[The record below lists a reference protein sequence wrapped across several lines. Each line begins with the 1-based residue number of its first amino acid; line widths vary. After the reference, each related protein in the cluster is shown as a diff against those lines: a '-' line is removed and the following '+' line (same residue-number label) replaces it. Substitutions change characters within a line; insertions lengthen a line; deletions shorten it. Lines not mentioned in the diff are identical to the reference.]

1 MQNNENKIA
10 LVSGANTGVGFQI
23 AKALVE
29 NGYTVYAGSR
39 NLQKGKAAAEQLG
52 ESAIAIQLDITDNDS
67 VATAVKTI
75 GDKTGYLTLLVNN
88 AAVSHAGA
96 AGRTMDSHDTF
107 PQRVWQIVA
116 SIPEGYVATYGDVA
130 QLAGSPRAARQV
142 GGVLKRLPEGSQRP
156 WHRVVNRHGDISLTG
171 PDLQRQRQALLAEG
185 VQVSGSGHIDLQHY
199 RWIY

>member
-1 MQNNENKIA
+1 
-10 LVSGANTGVGFQI
+10 
-23 AKALVE
+23 
-29 NGYTVYAGSR
+29 
-39 NLQKGKAAAEQLG
+39 
-52 ESAIAIQLDITDNDS
+52 
-67 VATAVKTI
+67 
-75 GDKTGYLTLLVNN
+75 
-88 AAVSHAGA
+88 
-96 AGRTMDSHDTF
+96 MDSHDTF

-116 SIPEGYVATYGDVA
+116 SIPEGCVA

-142 GGVLKRLPEGSQRP
+142 GGVLKRLPEGSTLP